1 MDVNKDAIFSVCGK
15 YRYAISRTWDAAKP
29 YALFIGLN
37 PSYADAELDDPT
49 LKRCISFAQSWG
61 FGGVRIANLFAY
73 VCTDRFEMMRFP
85 EPVGADNDKY
95 LAELIAGAGIV
106 VAAWGNEGR
115 HLKRSAVV
123 RAFLPVDTKCFKINA
138 TGEPMHPLY
147 VHGDTK
153 LIPFL
158 MPDNAAVGC

>member
-61 FGGVRIANLFAY
+61 FGGGGTYR
-73 VCTDRFEMMRFP
+73 
-85 EPVGADNDKY
+85 EPVRVCVY
-95 LAELIAGAGIV
+95 
-106 VAAWGNEGR
+106 
-115 HLKRSAVV
+115 
-123 RAFLPVDTKCFKINA
+123 
-138 TGEPMHPLY
+138 
-147 VHGDTK
+147 
-153 LIPFL
+153 
-158 MPDNAAVGC
+158 